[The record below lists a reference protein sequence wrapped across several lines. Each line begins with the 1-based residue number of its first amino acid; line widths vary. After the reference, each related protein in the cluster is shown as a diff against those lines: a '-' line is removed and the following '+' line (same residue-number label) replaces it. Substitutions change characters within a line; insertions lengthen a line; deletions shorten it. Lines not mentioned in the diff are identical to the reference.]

1 MSYYDEEEN
10 SMRITNGSKQEKDQ
24 SLTPSKIEKEDA
36 PHEVIKKHLIKGQK
50 LDLTKDNP
58 NIDQIQIGLG
68 WDLAGQPI
76 DLDTQV
82 FLLNEEDKLLSP
94 SHLIYYHQQESLDG
108 AVRHLGDHQFGGGYR
123 DNEMIIM
130 QLSRVS
136 PNIHKIVVTATIHD
150 AHERKHHFGQV
161 ENAYVHLTDQISQQ
175 EICTFQ
181 LTEDYSYCTSIIC
194 AQLIRDEEEWK
205 IIATGQGTTLDLN
218 DLCRIYGF
226 TS

>member
-1 MSYYDEEEN
+1 MS
-10 SMRITNGSKQEKDQ
+10 ITNGSKQEKNQ
-24 SLTPSKIEKEDA
+24 PIPLNKNKKEDA
-36 PHEVIKKHLIKGQK
+36 PHEAIKKHLMKGQK

-58 NIDQIQIGLG
+58 NIDQIHIGLS
-68 WDLAGQPI
+68 WDLSGQPI

-94 SHLIYYHQQESLDG
+94 KHLIYYHQQQSLDG

-136 PNIHKIVVTATIHD
+136 PDIHKIVVTATIHD
-150 AHERKHHFGQV
+150 AHERSHHFGQV
-161 ENAYVHLTDQISQQ
+161 TNAYLRLSDQITQQ

-194 AQLIRDEEEWK
+194 AELTRDQHEWK
-205 IIATGQGTTLDLN
+205 ITATGQGTTLDLN

>member
-1 MSYYDEEEN
+1 
-10 SMRITNGSKQEKDQ
+10 MRITNGSKQEKDQ

-94 SHLIYYHQQESLDG
+94 SHLIYYHQQQSLDG
-108 AVRHLGDHQFGGGYR
+108 AVRHLGDHQFGGEYR

-161 ENAYVHLTDQISQQ
+161 ANAYVHLTDQISQQ

>member
-1 MSYYDEEEN
+1 
-10 SMRITNGSKQEKDQ
+10 MRITNGSKQKKDQ
-24 SLTPSKIEKEDA
+24 EIPLRKNEKEDA
-36 PHEVIKKHLIKGQK
+36 SHEAIKKNLMKGQK

-58 NIDQIQIGLG
+58 NIDQIHIGLG
-68 WDLAGQPI
+68 WDLSGQPI

-82 FLLNEEDKLLSP
+82 FLLNDEDKLLS
-94 SHLIYYHQQESLDG
+94 SKHLIYYHQQQSLDG
-108 AVRHLGDHQFGGGYR
+108 AVRHLGDHQFGGGHR

-136 PNIHKIVVTATIHD
+136 PDIHKIVVTATIHD
-150 AHERKHHFGQV
+150 AHERAHHFGQV
-161 ENAYVHLTDQISQQ
+161 INAYVRLSDQITQQ

-194 AQLIRDEEEWK
+194 AELTRDQHEWK
-205 IIATGQGTTLDLN
+205 ITAAGQGTTLDLN
-218 DLCRIYGF
+218 DLCHIYGF

>member
-1 MSYYDEEEN
+1 
-10 SMRITNGSKQEKDQ
+10 MRITNGSKQEKDQ
-24 SLTPSKIEKEDA
+24 ALTPSKIEKEDA
-36 PHEVIKKHLIKGQK
+36 PHEVINKHLIKGQK

-68 WDLAGQPI
+68 WDLAGHPI

-94 SHLIYYHQQESLDG
+94 SHLIYYHQQQSLDG
-108 AVRHLGDHQFGGGYR
+108 SVRHLGDHQVGGGYR

-136 PNIHKIVVTATIHD
+136 PDIHKIVVTATIHD

-161 ENAYVHLTDQISQQ
+161 TNAYVHLTDQISQQ

>member
-1 MSYYDEEEN
+1 MS
-10 SMRITNGSKQEKDQ
+10 ITNGSKQENNKAWPMRQ
-24 SLTPSKIEKEDA
+24 HEKEDA
-36 PHEVIKKHLIKGQK
+36 SLEAVKKHLMKGQK

-58 NIDQIQIGLG
+58 NVDQLHIGLG
-68 WDLAGQPI
+68 WDLSGQPI

-94 SHLIYYHQQESLDG
+94 KHLIYYHQQQSLDG
-108 AVRHLGDHQFGGGYR
+108 AVRHLGDHQVGGGHR
-123 DNEMIIM
+123 DNEIIIM

-136 PNIHKIVVTATIHD
+136 PDIQKIVVTATIHD
-150 AHERKHHFGQV
+150 AHERTHHFGQV
-161 ENAYVHLTDQISQQ
+161 TNAYLRLSDQITQQ

-181 LTEDYSYCTSIIC
+181 LTEDYSFCTSIIC
-194 AQLIRDEEEWK
+194 AELTRVENEWK
-205 IIATGQGTTLDLN
+205 ITATGQGTTLDLN

>member
-1 MSYYDEEEN
+1 MST
-10 SMRITNGSKQEKDQ
+10 TNRSKQEKNKTRSLSQ
-24 SLTPSKIEKEDA
+24 KEKENASHEAAKKSLT
-36 PHEVIKKHLIKGQK
+36 KGQNI
-50 LDLTKDNP
+50 DLTKDNP
-58 NIDQIQIGLG
+58 NADQIQIGLG
-68 WDLAGQPI
+68 WDLSGQPI

-94 SHLIYYHQQESLDG
+94 NHLIYYHQQQSLDG

-136 PNIHKIVVTATIHD
+136 PDIHKIVVTATIHD
-150 AHERKHHFGQV
+150 AHERQHHFGQV
-161 ENAYVHLTDQISQQ
+161 TNAYVRLTDQISQQ

-181 LTEDYSYCTSIIC
+181 LTEDYSFCTSILC
-194 AQLIRDEEEWK
+194 AELTRDEDEWK
-205 IIATGQGTTLDLN
+205 ITATGQGTTLDLN
-218 DLCRIYGF
+218 DLCHIYGF

>member
-1 MSYYDEEEN
+1 MS
-10 SMRITNGSKQEKDQ
+10 ITNGSKQEKNQ
-24 SLTPSKIEKEDA
+24 PLPLSKNEKEDA
-36 PHEVIKKHLIKGQK
+36 PHEAIKKHLIKGQK

-58 NIDQIQIGLG
+58 HIDQIHIGLG
-68 WDLAGQPI
+68 WDLSGQPI

-94 SHLIYYHQQESLDG
+94 KHLIYYHQQQSLDG

-136 PNIHKIVVTATIHD
+136 PDIHKIVVTATIHD
-150 AHERKHHFGQV
+150 THERTHHFGQV
-161 ENAYVHLTDQISQQ
+161 TNAYLRLFDQISQQ

-181 LTEDYSYCTSIIC
+181 LTENYSYCTSIIC
-194 AQLIRDEEEWK
+194 AELTRDQHEWK
-205 IIATGQGTTLDLN
+205 ITATGQGTTLDLN

>member
-1 MSYYDEEEN
+1 MSYDNEEEI
-10 SMRITNGSKQEKDQ
+10 SMSIKNGSKQ
-24 SLTPSKIEKEDA
+24 DA
-36 PHEVIKKHLIKGQK
+36 PHEVIKKHLVKGQK

-58 NIDQIQIGLG
+58 AVDQIHIGLG

-94 SHLIYYHQQESLDG
+94 KHLIYYHQQQSLDG
-108 AVRHLGDHQFGGGYR
+108 AVRHLGDHQFGGVYR

-136 PNIHKIVVTATIHD
+136 PDIHKIVVTATIHD
-150 AHERKHHFGQV
+150 AHERQHHFGQV
-161 ENAYVHLTDQISQQ
+161 TNAYVRLTDQISQQ

-194 AQLIRDEEEWK
+194 AELTRDQEEWK
-205 IIATGQGTTLDLN
+205 ITATGQGTTLDLN

>member
-1 MSYYDEEEN
+1 
-10 SMRITNGSKQEKDQ
+10 MRITNGSKQEKDQ
-24 SLTPSKIEKEDA
+24 ALTPKKIEKEDA
-36 PHEVIKKHLIKGQK
+36 PHEMIKKHLIKGQK

-68 WDLAGQPI
+68 WDLAGQQI

-94 SHLIYYHQQESLDG
+94 NHLIYYHQQQSLDG
-108 AVRHLGDHQFGGGYR
+108 AVRHLGDHQVGGGYR

-136 PNIHKIVVTATIHD
+136 PDIHKIVVTATIHD

-161 ENAYVHLTDQISQQ
+161 TNAYVHLTDQISQQ

-205 IIATGQGTTLDLN
+205 IIATGQGTSLDLN
-218 DLCRIYGF
+218 DLCHIYGF

>member
-1 MSYYDEEEN
+1 MS
-10 SMRITNGSKQEKDQ
+10 ITNGSKQENNKAWPMRQ
-24 SLTPSKIEKEDA
+24 HEKEDA
-36 PHEVIKKHLIKGQK
+36 SLEAVKKHLMKGQK

-58 NIDQIQIGLG
+58 NVDQIHIGLG
-68 WDLAGQPI
+68 WDLSGQPI

-94 SHLIYYHQQESLDG
+94 KHLIYYHQQQSLDG
-108 AVRHLGDHQFGGGYR
+108 AVRHLGDHQVGGGHR
-123 DNEMIIM
+123 DNEIIIM

-136 PNIHKIVVTATIHD
+136 PDIQKIVVTATIHD
-150 AHERKHHFGQV
+150 AHERTHHFGQV
-161 ENAYVHLTDQISQQ
+161 TNAYLRLSDQITQQ

-181 LTEDYSYCTSIIC
+181 LTEDYSFCTSIIC
-194 AQLIRDEEEWK
+194 AELTRVENEWK
-205 IIATGQGTTLDLN
+205 ITATGQGTTLDLN

>member
-1 MSYYDEEEN
+1 MSL
-10 SMRITNGSKQEKDQ
+10 TNGSKQEKNQ
-24 SLTPSKIEKEDA
+24 PLSLSKHEKEDA
-36 PHEVIKKHLIKGQK
+36 PHEAIKKHLIKGQK
-50 LDLTKDNP
+50 LDFTKDNP
-58 NIDQIQIGLG
+58 NIDQIHIGLG
-68 WDLAGQPI
+68 WDLSGQPI

-82 FLLNEEDKLLSP
+82 FLLNKEDKLVSP
-94 SHLIYYHQQESLDG
+94 HHLIYYHQQQSLDG

-136 PNIHKIVVTATIHD
+136 PDIHKIVVTATIHD
-150 AHERKHHFGQV
+150 AHKRTHHFGQV
-161 ENAYVHLTDQISQQ
+161 TNAYLRLTDQVTQQ

-194 AQLIRDEEEWK
+194 AELTRDQKEWK
-205 IIATGQGTTLDLN
+205 ITATGQGTTLDLN

>member
-1 MSYYDEEEN
+1 MS
-10 SMRITNGSKQEKDQ
+10 ITNGSKQKKNKALPVRQ
-24 SLTPSKIEKEDA
+24 YEKEGTS
-36 PHEVIKKHLIKGQK
+36 HETAKKHLMKGQN

-58 NIDQIQIGLG
+58 NVDQIHIGLG
-68 WDLAGQPI
+68 WDLLGQPS

-82 FLLNEEDKLLSP
+82 FLLNEEDKLLSLK
-94 SHLIYYHQQESLDG
+94 HLIYYHQQQSLDG
-108 AVRHLGDHQFGGGYR
+108 AVRHLGDHQVGGGHR
-123 DNEMIIM
+123 DNEIIIM

-136 PNIHKIVVTATIHD
+136 LDIQKIVVTATIHD
-150 AHERKHHFGQV
+150 AHERAHHFGQV
-161 ENAYVHLTDQISQQ
+161 TNAYLRLSDQITQQ

-194 AQLIRDEEEWK
+194 AELTRDENEWK
-205 IIATGQGTTLDLN
+205 ITATGQGTTLDLN

>member
-1 MSYYDEEEN
+1 MSIN
-10 SMRITNGSKQEKDQ
+10 NGSKQDV
-24 SLTPSKIEKEDA
+24 
-36 PHEVIKKHLIKGQK
+36 PHEVLKKHLMKGQK

-58 NIDQIQIGLG
+58 AIDQIHIGLG

-76 DLDTQV
+76 DLDTQA

-94 SHLIYYHQQESLDG
+94 KHLIYYHQQQSLDG

-136 PNIHKIVVTATIHD
+136 PDIQKIVVTATIHD
-150 AHERKHHFGQV
+150 AHERQHHFGQV
-161 ENAYVHLTDQISQQ
+161 TNAYVRLTDQISQQ

-194 AQLIRDEEEWK
+194 AELTRDQEEWK
-205 IIATGQGTTLDLN
+205 ITATGQGTTLDLN